1 MSLGGSINDSDV
13 EQHAILKEAATRMVL
28 KGLSEGD
35 AMSVAESLYADRRE
49 AERSG
54 QVTTDEQ
61 GNTASYHDASL
72 NLESLPESK
81 RGLVNK
87 IYHELCE
94 KKGLE
99 AL

>member
-1 MSLGGSINDSDV
+1 MSLGSSINDSDI
-13 EQHAILKEAATRMVL
+13 EQHAILLEAAKRIVL

-35 AMSVAESLYADRRE
+35 AMSIAENLYADRRE

-61 GNTASYHDASL
+61 GNTACYRDASL
-72 NLESLPESK
+72 NLQPLPESE
-81 RGLVNK
+81 RDSVNK
-87 IYHELCE
+87 IYRELCE
-94 KKGLE
+94 RKGLE

>member
-1 MSLGGSINDSDV
+1 MSLGSNINDSDI
-13 EQHAILKEAATRMVL
+13 EQHAILLEAAKRIVL

-35 AMSVAESLYADRRE
+35 AMSVAENLYADRRE

-61 GNTASYHDASL
+61 GNIASYHDASL
-72 NLESLPESK
+72 NLEPLPESK
-81 RGLVNK
+81 RDSVNK
-87 IYHELCE
+87 IYCELCE

>member
-1 MSLGGSINDSDV
+1 MSLGSSINDSDI
-13 EQHAILKEAATRMVL
+13 EQHAILLEAAKRIVL
-28 KGLSEGD
+28 KDLSEGD
-35 AMSVAESLYADRRE
+35 AMSVAENLYADRRE

-61 GNTASYHDASL
+61 GNIASYHDASL
-72 NLESLPESK
+72 NLQPLPESK
-81 RGLVNK
+81 RDSVNK
-87 IYHELCE
+87 IYRELCE